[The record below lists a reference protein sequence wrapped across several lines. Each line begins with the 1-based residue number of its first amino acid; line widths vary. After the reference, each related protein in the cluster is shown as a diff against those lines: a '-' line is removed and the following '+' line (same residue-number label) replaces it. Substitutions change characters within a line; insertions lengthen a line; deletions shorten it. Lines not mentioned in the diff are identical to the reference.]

1 MKADVTG
8 FTSAAT
14 DSVTAKAVLRFYP
27 PDGETISV
35 STESSHKAAGEAVQ
49 GGGKAFLDGV
59 ADAHQETEE
68 QLKRVEEKVREPIK
82 KIADPGGAEK
92 SEQAVETKTG
102 FTVTFPCNP
111 ASLHI
116 SAYGGGMA
124 AIMNYGA
131 RAGATESDKEKK
143 DGGQVDYGP
152 INEHVTVH
160 FKVVFDAVKNT
171 QAFLAD
177 KINYS
182 PINPAKRTG
191 DSTWNSACTVRPVVE
206 GFLAAVRSA
215 GARRVVFQWG
225 QLLYGGYLNNVQC
238 RYTMFD
244 LKGEAVRAEVDLSL
258 VSSGHNDHDE
268 MTLWR
273 KRYDAYMKG
282 KDSLFQLPQGGSR
295 YRISEKMGRL
305 EKAYILFHT
314 QSENQELKELLRK
327 RAQTENQTKGE
338 EEIKKEEAEVEALK
352 AKVFQRLSD
361 MTAKISDAA
370 NHVAGEEPKLTELK
384 QTVETAGYRPI
395 RIQYNP
401 ASITL
406 HSRGG
411 EMMTR
416 EGGFGETS
424 NPGRFQKNA
433 IPMETVLSM
442 ELMFDGAVAPISE
455 LFVAAIASDY
465 SRLVCLVWN
474 KMAFWGELCEAEV
487 EYTMFDHRGNPI
499 RSRVSVRIRQDGE
512 QAEGGAYENN
522 WMKAFQNLE
531 KEAQKLL
538 HL

>member
-1 MKADVTG
+1 
-8 FTSAAT
+8 
-14 DSVTAKAVLRFYP
+14 
-27 PDGETISV
+27 
-35 STESSHKAAGEAVQ
+35 
-49 GGGKAFLDGV
+49 
-59 ADAHQETEE
+59 
-68 QLKRVEEKVREPIK
+68 
-82 KIADPGGAEK
+82 
-92 SEQAVETKTG
+92 
-102 FTVTFPCNP
+102 
-111 ASLHI
+111 
-116 SAYGGGMA
+116 
-124 AIMNYGA
+124 
-131 RAGATESDKEKK
+131 
-143 DGGQVDYGP
+143 
-152 INEHVTVH
+152 
-160 FKVVFDAVKNT
+160 
-171 QAFLAD
+171 
-177 KINYS
+177 
-182 PINPAKRTG
+182 
-191 DSTWNSACTVRPVVE
+191 
-206 GFLAAVRSA
+206 
-215 GARRVVFQWG
+215 
-225 QLLYGGYLNNVQC
+225 
-238 RYTMFD
+238 
-244 LKGEAVRAEVDLSL
+244 
-258 VSSGHNDHDE
+258 
-268 MTLWR
+268 
-273 KRYDAYMKG
+273 
-282 KDSLFQLPQGGSR
+282 
-295 YRISEKMGRL
+295 
-305 EKAYILFHT
+305 
-314 QSENQELKELLRK
+314 
-327 RAQTENQTKGE
+327 
-338 EEIKKEEAEVEALK
+338 
-352 AKVFQRLSD
+352 